1 MSKAEGRDIEEA
13 ALPRRRAVLAK
24 LDCGTAAPEYFQTL
38 TQLYRA
44 IYYEALDLIVSL
56 IKDRFDQRDYNVYM
70 NCEQLLSKAAAG
82 GDVYKDE
89 FLTVTS
95 FYGSDFDPRELEAHL
110 STFTHN
116 IPRVENVTLSNVRI
130 CDLCLHASNS
140 CCHRS
145 SN

>member
-1 MSKAEGRDIEEA
+1 M
-13 ALPRRRAVLAK
+13 
-24 LDCGTAAPEYFQTL
+24 
-38 TQLYRA
+38 
-44 IYYEALDLIVSL
+44 SL
-56 IKDRFDQRDYNVYM
+56 IKHRFDQRDYNVYV
-70 NCEQLLSKAAAG
+70 NCEQLHLIAAAG

-110 STFTHN
+110 STFTRN

-130 CDLCLHASNS
+130 CDRCLHTSNS